1 MERKVMDKPKDALT
15 AVKEQPETYTP
26 IHKGLR
32 SRLFKA
38 SIQAGKMDCT
48 DEAAL
53 SELYDE
59 FNSLVA
65 SIRIHHT
72 MEENFIHPL
81 LADRVPGGAE
91 KLEEDHHVVD
101 HLMDNLVA
109 HLDRIRSKPT
119 KFEKRRELTLEFY
132 LAFNRFIAFFLN
144 HIDVE
149 EEHIRPTMWRLCT
162 VEEVTAAVV
171 KLLASQKPEEGMQN
185 MKMMLSAANPDDLA
199 GIITHA
205 KAALPPEAIQAGFQL
220 AESMLSA
227 RDFAALKAKMGS
239 K

>member
-1 MERKVMDKPKDALT
+1 MERKVMDKPKDVLT

-101 HLMDNLVA
+101 HLLDNLVA

-149 EEHIRPTMWRLCT
+149 EEHIRPTLWRLCT

-171 KLLASQKPEEGMQN
+171 KLLASQKPEEGLQN
-185 MKMMLSAANPDDLA
+185 MKMMLSAANTDDLA

-205 KAALPPEAIQAGFQL
+205 RAALPPEAIQAGLQL

-227 RDFAALKAKMGS
+227 RDFEVLKAKMGS

>member
-1 MERKVMDKPKDALT
+1 VERRVMDKPKNALV

-32 SRLFKA
+32 SRLFKT
-38 SIQAGKMDCT
+38 SIEAGKIDYA
-48 DEAAL
+48 DEASL
-53 SELYDE
+53 STLYDE

-65 SIRIHHT
+65 SIRLHHI

-91 KLEEDHHVVD
+91 KLEEDHHIVD

-149 EEHIRPTMWRLCT
+149 EEHIRPTLWRLCT
-162 VEEVTAAVV
+162 VEEVAAAVT
-171 KLLASQKPEEGMQN
+171 KLLASQKPEEGFQN
-185 MKMMLSAANPDDLA
+185 MAMMLSAANTDDLA
-199 GIITHA
+199 GLITHA
-205 KAALPPEAIQAGFQL
+205 KAALPPEAIQAGLQL
-220 AESMLSA
+220 AESVLSA
-227 RDFAALKAKMGS
+227 NDWAALKSRIGIK
-239 K
+239 